1 MTGKSNC
8 ALSAVQVR
16 YFDFCTATHVSLIC
30 LDTGKKMELVSF
42 VGTSSIFDTVDIT
55 CQNAQIRIEILITYM
70 LLEVFL
76 CAYFSP

>member
-1 MTGKSNC
+1 
-8 ALSAVQVR
+8 
-16 YFDFCTATHVSLIC
+16 
-30 LDTGKKMELVSF
+30 MELVSF

>member
-1 MTGKSNC
+1 MTF
-8 ALSAVQVR
+8 VQP
-16 YFDFCTATHVSLIC
+16 HVSLIC